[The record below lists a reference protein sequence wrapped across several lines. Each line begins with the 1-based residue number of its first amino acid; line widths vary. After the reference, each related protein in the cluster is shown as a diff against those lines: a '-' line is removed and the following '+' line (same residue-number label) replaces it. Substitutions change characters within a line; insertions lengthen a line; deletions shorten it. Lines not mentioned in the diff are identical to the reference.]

1 MENQNQN
8 ENQDHSKKNAFD
20 VAKVEERLKNV
31 KSLSDLEGPGGV
43 FELMFKGT
51 VERLLKAEQREHLG
65 YDPYLKQDDGQ
76 KNSRN
81 GYSKK
86 KVKLENREIEIEIPR
101 DREGSFEPQVI
112 QKNQSVSPNLKNQIL
127 SMYAR
132 GMTVRDIQSHLKEM
146 YYGTE
151 VSPTFISKVTN
162 EIMDTVRE
170 WQSRPLECVYAVV
183 FMDAIFYKA
192 RHDSKVVN
200 KAAYTCLG
208 IDLEGNTDILGI
220 WISESEGSH
229 FWLNVLTELKERGL
243 EDILIACVD
252 GLKGFPEAIA
262 NQFPETQVQLCI
274 VHQIRN
280 SLKYIASKNQKE
292 FMKDLKEVYK
302 APALEG
308 AETALDQLEEKWG
321 RQYPV
326 VVSSWRNNWTHL
338 STFFGFPPA
347 IRKIIYT
354 TNIVEN
360 VHRQFRKV
368 TKSKTI
374 FPTDDSLRKMLYLAS
389 LGATTKMRKKR
400 DWPEMIGAL
409 KLVFGERV
417 SDNHSA

>member
-1 MENQNQN
+1 MEKQNQ
-8 ENQDHSKKNAFD
+8 DKPAFD
-20 VAKVEERLKNV
+20 VSKVQEKLKSV

-43 FELMFKGT
+43 FELMFKDT
-51 VERLLKAEQREHLG
+51 IERLLKSEQKDFLG
-65 YDPYLKQDDGQ
+65 YEPYRKEDSEQ

-86 KVKLENREIEIEIPR
+86 KLKLENREIEIDVPR
-101 DREGSFEPQVI
+101 DRDGAFEPTVVK
-112 QKNQSVSPNLKNQIL
+112 KNQTVSPHLKNQIL

-146 YYGTE
+146 YYGAE
-151 VSPTFISKVTN
+151 VSPTFISKVTD

-170 WQSRPLECVYAVV
+170 WQNRPLESVYAVV

-192 RHDSKVVN
+192 RLDSKVVN

-208 IDLEGNTDILGI
+208 IDLEGNCDILGI

-229 FWLNVLTELKERGL
+229 FWLNVLTELKGRGV

-252 GLKGFPEAIA
+252 GLRGFPDAIA
-262 NQFPETQVQLCI
+262 NQFPETQVQQCI

-280 SLKYIASKNQKE
+280 SLKYVASKNQKE

-302 APALEG
+302 APALDA
-308 AETALDQLEEKWG
+308 AETALNQLEQKWG
-321 RQYPV
+321 KQYPV
-326 VVSSWRNNWTHL
+326 VISSWRDNWTHL
-338 STFFGFPPA
+338 STFFGFPEP
-347 IRKIIYT
+347 IRKMIYT

-409 KLVFGERV
+409 KLIFGNRV
-417 SDNHSA
+417 TENPSV